1 MFTRI
6 IEAIGTI
13 IAIDINE
20 QGARLE
26 VGCGKLDM
34 CDVKLGDSIATNGIY
49 LTVFAFNKASYSAD
63 V

>member
-34 CDVKLGDSIATNGIY
+34 CDVKLGDSITSNGTCM
-49 LTVFAFNKASYSAD
+49 TVVVF
-63 V
+63 